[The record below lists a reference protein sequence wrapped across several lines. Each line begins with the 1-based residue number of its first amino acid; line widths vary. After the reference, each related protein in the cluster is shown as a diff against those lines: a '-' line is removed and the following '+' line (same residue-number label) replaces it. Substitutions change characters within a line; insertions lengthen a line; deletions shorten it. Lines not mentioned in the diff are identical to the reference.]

1 MSYSFPNF
9 EQVPCFMSSS
19 KCCFL
24 TCIQVS
30 GSFLFTPS
38 LVFIICRLF
47 DNGHSDQGK
56 VIPHCS
62 FDCISLIIS
71 KVEHLFICLLVICMS
86 SLQKCLFRSSAQFL
100 LSLFVFILS
109 CMSCL
114 YVLEINPLSVVSFE
128 NIFPHSVGC
137 LFILLMVSFAV
148 QKPLSLIK
156 SHLFIYYFHYSRRA
170 VIYVKECSASV
181 FL

>member
-1 MSYSFPNF
+1 
-9 EQVPCFMSSS
+9 MSSS
-19 KCCFL
+19 NCCFL

-38 LVFIICRLF
+38 LAFIICRLF
-47 DNGHSDQGK
+47 DNDHSDQGK

-71 KVEHLFICLLVICMS
+71 KVEHLFISLLVICMS

-100 LSLFVFILS
+100 LSLFIFILS

-114 YVLEINPLSVVSFE
+114 YVLEINSLSVVSFE

-156 SHLFIYYFHYSRRA
+156 SHLFIYYFHYSRRV

-181 FL
+181 FLYEFYSIWSYI

>member
-1 MSYSFPNF
+1 
-9 EQVPCFMSSS
+9 MSSS
-19 KCCFL
+19 NCCFL

-30 GSFLFTPS
+30 SSFLFTPS
-38 LVFIICRLF
+38 LAFIICRLF
-47 DNGHSDQGK
+47 DNGRSDQGK

-71 KVEHLFICLLVICMS
+71 KVELLFICLLFICMS

-109 CMSCL
+109 CISFS
-114 YVLEINPLSVVSFE
+114 YILEINPLSVVSFE

-148 QKPLSLIK
+148 QKPVRLIK
-156 SHLFIYYFHYSRRA
+156 SHLFIHYFHCSRRA
-170 VIYVKECSASV
+170 VIYVRALCLCPSV
-181 FL
+181 GVL

>member
-1 MSYSFPNF
+1 MSCSN
-9 EQVPCFMSSS
+9 
-19 KCCFL
+19 CCFL

-38 LVFIICRLF
+38 LASITCRLF

-71 KVEHLFICLLVICMS
+71 KVEHLFICLLVIYMS

-100 LSLFVFILS
+100 LGLFVFIL
-109 CMSCL
+109 SCL
-114 YVLEINPLSVVSFE
+114 YVLEINPLSVVLFE
-128 NIFPHSVGC
+128 NTFPHSVGC

-156 SHLFIYYFHYSRRA
+156 SHLFIYYLHYSRRV
-170 VIYVKECSASV
+170 VIYVKECSASIFPV
-181 FL
+181 GVL